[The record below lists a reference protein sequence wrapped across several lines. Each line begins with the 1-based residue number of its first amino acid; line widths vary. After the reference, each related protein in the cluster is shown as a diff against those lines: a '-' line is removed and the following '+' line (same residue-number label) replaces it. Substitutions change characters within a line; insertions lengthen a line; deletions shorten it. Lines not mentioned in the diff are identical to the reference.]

1 MDILH
6 LTGTFGRL
14 DHSELSL
21 SPGLN
26 VLYAPNE
33 TGKSTWGAFIR
44 TMLYG
49 LSTRERGPLADK
61 NRYAPWTGA
70 PMQGRMD
77 LTTHGDACTLL
88 RETRRAASPLGE
100 FSCTYT
106 GTGTPVPGIT
116 GQNAGEV
123 LLGVPREVFERSAFI
138 GQNALA
144 VDQDAE
150 LERRIAALI
159 TTGEEDTSYTE
170 SYDRLKKQLNRRRHN
185 KTGLI
190 PALERETDQ
199 LRAALAELDALNDQA
214 QQSRRELDAL
224 ERRAADL
231 RQQTAQ
237 WQALAAQEQAD
248 ACQQAAQAALTA
260 QARADTLAADCAAL
274 PDDSSLTLL
283 EGQAAALPG
292 ELSTLTEKRSA
303 AEEAAQTAQQARNAL
318 ELDALNDQAQQSRRE
333 LDALERRAAD
343 LRQQTAQWQALA
355 AQEQADACQ
364 QAAQAALTAQARADT
379 LAADCAALP
388 DDSSLTLLEG
398 QAAALPGELST
409 LTEKR
414 SAAEEAAQT
423 AQQARNALEQ
433 HPLYP
438 AAEPEL
444 RQRAEAIQPDRTP
457 SLLLV
462 LFPASL
468 IVVAAAL
475 AFLFRAQQP
484 LPFWLFIGMAGLGMI
499 ATLFAARSRRQAIVE
514 RHKYAETQRA
524 ALETQ
529 IAEYLPLRQQADE
542 AAEAARRAE
551 VSAADS
557 EDACRR
563 RLRDL
568 LTQVRVFAPAA
579 ADLSGI
585 QLALSDARR
594 RKTALADARQTAREA
609 ALYRDALRVQL
620 PEQPAAESSI
630 QRPALSREEAAAE
643 LAHTQALLAQ
653 ERTRFDTLTGRIR
666 ALDRS
671 SDLEAQLA
679 QKQEQLTALQ
689 DEYDA
694 IALAMDALS
703 QANTVLQNRFSPA
716 LGARAAE
723 IFSAITGG
731 RYDRVLLSRDF
742 SLSAEPAGDPVGRSV
757 RLLSQGAADQLYL
770 AVRLAICD
778 MVLPA
783 DKRVPLILDD
793 ALVTFD
799 DERLHAALDYLLE
812 ESQRRQILLF
822 TCQKREMDYLQGK
835 ENVTVTKL

>member
-237 WQALAAQEQAD
+237 WQALA
-248 ACQQAAQAALTA
+248 
-260 QARADTLAADCAAL
+260 DCAAL
-274 PDDSSLTLL
+274 PDDASLTLL

-303 AEEAAQTAQQARNAL
+303 AE
-318 ELDALNDQAQQSRRE
+318 
-333 LDALERRAAD
+333 
-343 LRQQTAQWQALA
+343 
-355 AQEQADACQ
+355 
-364 QAAQAALTAQARADT
+364 
-379 LAADCAALP
+379 
-388 DDSSLTLLEG
+388 
-398 QAAALPGELST
+398 
-409 LTEKR
+409 K
-414 SAAEEAAQT
+414 AAQT

-568 LTQVRVFAPAA
+568 LSQIRVFAPAA

-609 ALYRDALRVQL
+609 ALYRDALRAQL

-643 LAHTQALLAQ
+643 LARTQALLAQ

-822 TCQKREMDYLQGK
+822 TCQKREMAYLQGK